1 MKDSLR
7 SIFVKNYDFFEKLAW
22 NSSRCHNYMNKS
34 SLASFTF
41 LTGRIDGIEI
51 VFESTCYV
59 DDGCTPLDGYYV
71 DGGDYNPSDYIRCV
85 ITTQGIYQFN
95 AVYNNNQFTPWSEFD
110 VYEFRY
116 EYLVGNANNIYT
128 NQCKRLFRE
137 LKEVEKT
144 IEVIKIFK
152 TMNTECPKCGSED
165 AFFNGECYVCPCC
178 DYEWEADNCELE
190 ECEYYLLTNR
200 IT

>member
-1 MKDSLR
+1 MNEFSSFNEDSIR

-22 NSSRCHNYMNKS
+22 NSSRCHNYMNKC

-41 LTGRIDGIEI
+41 LTGCIDGIEI

-59 DDGCTPLDGYYV
+59 DDGCNPLDGYYV

-85 ITTQGIYQFN
+85 ITTHGIYQFN

-128 NQCKRLFRE
+128 KQWKQLFRE
-137 LKEVEKT
+137 LKEVENNHRNNNN
-144 IEVIKIFK
+144 F
-152 TMNTECPKCGSED
+152 
-165 AFFNGECYVCPCC
+165 
-178 DYEWEADNCELE
+178 
-190 ECEYYLLTNR
+190 
-200 IT
+200 